1 MKTQDKL
8 NMKENEV
15 KRFKGINGMNSL
27 EIAELTGKKH
37 KNVMRDI
44 RTMVENINQSISGLV
59 ENCKNDYHRGDRT
72 QYKFLS
78 ENTQKVLMDFWV
90 GEQATSP
97 YKIEIA
103 DYTDAKGEKRKMYV
117 LNKRAVYLLA
127 SGYNVL
133 LRAKIIDRLE
143 ELELQKRNGI
153 FKVPQ
158 TFAQALRLIAEQQET
173 IERQQ
178 RTIEVQKPKAIYFD
192 SLVDR
197 GLNVCFRDAAKEI
210 GVKQKEFIAY
220 LIENKYVYRNKAGK
234 LRPHADYDNDLF
246 VVKDTKSNNNGLA
259 GVQTLVTP
267 KGKETFRLLLNA

>member
-1 MKTQDKL
+1 
-8 NMKENEV
+8 MKENEV

-27 EIAELTGKKH
+27 EIAELTDREH

-44 RTMVENINQSISGLV
+44 RELLSKGINRLNFELV
-59 ENCKNDYHRGDRT
+59 N
-72 QYKFLS
+72 YKDKKEETRPCYNL
-78 ENTQKVLMDFWV
+78 T
-90 GEQATSP
+90 P
-97 YKIEIA
+97 
-103 DYTDAKGEKRKMYV
+103 KGC
-117 LNKRAVYLLA
+117 LILA
-127 SGYNVL
+127 SGYDAVL
-133 LRAKIIDRLE
+133 REKIIDRLE
-143 ELELQKRNGI
+143 ELELQKRNGT

-158 TFAQALRLIAEQQET
+158 TFAQALRLAAEQQET

-178 RTIEVQKPKAIYFD
+178 RTIEVQKPKAVYFD

-246 VVKDTKSNNNGLA
+246 VVKDTKSDSDSNGWA